1 MVYLIKEKH
10 LNHMVLLFIIG
21 FICLLLVVGYFFSEN
36 PIGFTIKAVI
46 VTGALAFIG
55 FIGFFLYAINL

>member
-1 MVYLIKEKH
+1 
-10 LNHMVLLFIIG
+10 MVLLFIIG